1 LTAKQDDVVK
11 EYRQHKY
18 EVPSGATEIILV
30 RHGESR
36 AATAD
41 NPFPL
46 VDGQGDPE
54 LAPQGREQAIAVGER
69 LKHLPVN
76 AIYVTSLRRTAETAA
91 PLCAHLGI
99 EHRVDPDLREVHLG
113 DWEGGKFRVMVHE
126 NHPLYVKMH
135 EEQRWDAIPGAESR
149 EALQERIGRGLN
161 RIAQAHPNELV
172 VAVLHGG
179 VIGHIM
185 AEATGSTPFAFNGCD
200 NGSISRIVMV
210 DGKIVVRG
218 FNDVSHL
225 STIETFESL
234 PT

>member
-1 LTAKQDDVVK
+1 MK

-18 EVPSGATEIILV
+18 EVPQGATEIILV

-46 VDGQGDPE
+46 VEGQGDPE
-54 LAPQGREQAIAVGER
+54 LALQGRQQAIAIGER
-69 LKHLPVN
+69 LKHLPIDAV
-76 AIYVTSLRRTAETAA
+76 YVTSLQRTVETAA
-91 PLCAHLGI
+91 PLCAHLEM
-99 EHRVDPDLREVHLG
+99 EHRVAPDLREVHLG
-113 DWEGGKFRVMVHE
+113 DWEGGKFRIMVHE
-126 NHPLYVKMH
+126 NHPLYLKMH
-135 EEQRWDAIPGAESR
+135 EEQRWDVIPGAESR
-149 EALQERIGRGLN
+149 ESLQERIGRGLD

-210 DGKIVVRG
+210 DGKIIVRG

-225 STIETFESL
+225 GNAEALASL

>member
-1 LTAKQDDVVK
+1 MK

-18 EVPSGATEIILV
+18 EVPQGATEIILV

-46 VDGQGDPE
+46 VEGQGDPE
-54 LAPQGREQAIAVGER
+54 LALQGRQQAVAVGER
-69 LKHLPVN
+69 LKHFPID
-76 AIYVTSLRRTAETAA
+76 AIYVTSLQRTVETAA
-91 PLCAHLGI
+91 PLCAHLEM
-99 EHRVDPDLREVHLG
+99 EHRVAPDLREVHLG
-113 DWEGGKFRVMVHE
+113 DWEGGKFRIMVHE
-126 NHPLYVKMH
+126 NHPLYLKMH
-135 EEQRWDAIPGAESR
+135 EEQRWDVIPGAESR
-149 EALQERIGRGLN
+149 ESLQERIGRGLD

-210 DGKIVVRG
+210 DGKIIVRG

-225 STIETFESL
+225 GNAEALASL

>member
-1 LTAKQDDVVK
+1 MK
-11 EYRQHKY
+11 EYRQHKF
-18 EVPSGATEIILV
+18 EVPQGATEIILV

-46 VDGQGDPE
+46 IDGQGDPE
-54 LAPQGREQAIAVGER
+54 LAPQGRQQAIAVGER
-69 LKHLPVN
+69 LKHLPIN
-76 AIYVTSLRRTAETAA
+76 AIYATSLQRTVETAA
-91 PLCAHLGI
+91 PLCAHL
-99 EHRVDPDLREVHLG
+99 EMEPRVDPDLREVHLG
-113 DWEGGKFRVMVHE
+113 DWEGGKFRIMVHE

-135 EEQRWDAIPGAESR
+135 EEQRWDVIPGAESR

-179 VIGHIM
+179 VIGHII

-200 NGSISRIVMV
+200 NGSISRVVMV

-225 STIETFESL
+225 SATETLASL

>member
-1 LTAKQDDVVK
+1 MK

-18 EVPSGATEIILV
+18 EVPEGATEIILV

-46 VDGQGDPE
+46 VEGQGDPE
-54 LAPQGREQAIAVGER
+54 LASQGRQQAVAVGER
-69 LKHLPVN
+69 LKHLPIN
-76 AIYVTSLRRTAETAA
+76 AVYVTSLQRTVETAA
-91 PLCAHLGI
+91 PLCAHLDM

-113 DWEGGKFRVMVHE
+113 DWEGGKFRIMVHE
-126 NHPLYVKMH
+126 NHPLYVEMH
-135 EEQRWDAIPGAESR
+135 EQQRWDVIPGAESR
-149 EALQERIGRGLN
+149 DALQERIGRGLR

-179 VIGHIM
+179 VIGHII
-185 AEATGSTPFAFNGCD
+185 AEATGSTPFAFSGCD

-225 STIETFESL
+225 GNAETLASL

>member
-1 LTAKQDDVVK
+1 VK

-18 EVPSGATEIILV
+18 EVPEGATEIILV

-46 VDGQGDPE
+46 VEGQGDPE
-54 LAPQGREQAIAVGER
+54 LALQGRQQAIAIGER
-69 LKHLPVN
+69 LKHLPIDAV
-76 AIYVTSLRRTAETAA
+76 YVTSLQRTVETAA
-91 PLCAHLGI
+91 PLCAHLEM
-99 EHRVDPDLREVHLG
+99 EHRVVPDLREVHLG
-113 DWEGGKFRVMVHE
+113 DWEGGKFRIMAHE
-126 NHPLYVKMH
+126 NHPLYLKMQ
-135 EEQRWDAIPGAESR
+135 EEQRWDVIPGAESR
-149 EALQERIGRGLN
+149 QSLQERIGRALH
-161 RIAQAHPNELV
+161 RIAQAHPSELV

-200 NGSISRIVMV
+200 NGSICRIVMV

-225 STIETFESL
+225 DVVEALTSL

>member
-1 LTAKQDDVVK
+1 MK

-18 EVPSGATEIILV
+18 EVPQGATEIILV

-46 VDGQGDPE
+46 VEGQGDPE
-54 LAPQGREQAIAVGER
+54 LALQGRQQAIAIGER
-69 LKHLPVN
+69 LKHLPIDAV
-76 AIYVTSLRRTAETAA
+76 YVTSLQRTVETAA
-91 PLCAHLGI
+91 PLCAHLEM
-99 EHRVDPDLREVHLG
+99 EHRVVPDLREVHLG
-113 DWEGGKFRVMVHE
+113 DWEGGKFRIMVHE
-126 NHPLYVKMH
+126 NHPLYLKMH
-135 EEQRWDAIPGAESR
+135 EEQRWDVIPGAESR
-149 EALQERIGRGLN
+149 ESLQERIGRGLD

-210 DGKIVVRG
+210 DGKIIVRG

-225 STIETFESL
+225 GNAEALASL

>member
-1 LTAKQDDVVK
+1 MK

-18 EVPSGATEIILV
+18 EVPQGATEIILV

-46 VDGQGDPE
+46 VEGQGDPE
-54 LAPQGREQAIAVGER
+54 LALQGRQQAVAVGER
-69 LKHLPVN
+69 LKHFPIDAV
-76 AIYVTSLRRTAETAA
+76 YVTSLQRTVETAA
-91 PLCAHLGI
+91 PLCAHLEM
-99 EHRVDPDLREVHLG
+99 EHRVAPDLREVHLG
-113 DWEGGKFRVMVHE
+113 DWEGGKFRIMVHE
-126 NHPLYVKMH
+126 NHPLYLKMH
-135 EEQRWDAIPGAESR
+135 EEQRWDVIPGAESR
-149 EALQERIGRGLN
+149 ESLQERIGRGLD

-200 NGSISRIVMV
+200 NGSISKIVMV
-210 DGKIVVRG
+210 DGKIIVRG

-225 STIETFESL
+225 GNAEALASL